1 MTRGR
6 DHRKIARETLLLEA
20 QGILDAMEGL
30 GEGFSLAVDALLA
43 TSGKAV
49 ITGSG
54 KSGHIAR
61 KIAATLASTGT
72 PAFFLHP
79 YDAGHGDLGM
89 IAAGD
94 AIVAISHSGESDE
107 LGNVVS
113 YGRKIGVPFILLT
126 GSEDST
132 LSHAADVTVPIM
144 VGAEA
149 CPMGLAPTSSTTA
162 TLAIGDALAMAVL
175 SASDFTAEVF
185 SHTHPEGTIGR
196 KLLTRVS
203 DLMVKGDAVPVVRP
217 EATVAEAIVEMSAK
231 RLGMTLV
238 AGGNEPGILTDGD
251 LRRCLEGGGDIR
263 SMPVSKS
270 MSPRARSISPGR
282 LATEALAQMEEL
294 KITHLAVLEDGKIV
308 GVIDIHC
315 LIQGRIT

>member
-1 MTRGR
+1 MTGGR
-6 DHRKIARETLLLEA
+6 NHLKVARETLRLEA

-79 YDAGHGDLGM
+79 SDAGHGDLGM
-89 IAAGD
+89 IADGD

-113 YGRKIGVPFILLT
+113 HGRRVGAPFILLT
-126 GSEDST
+126 GSDDST
-132 LSHAADVTVPIM
+132 LSRAADVTVAIV

-149 CPMGLAPTSSTTA
+149 CPMELAPTSSTTA
-162 TLAIGDALAMAVL
+162 TLAVGDALAMALL
-175 SASDFTAEVF
+175 SARDFTVEDFAR
-185 SHTHPEGTIGR
+185 THPEGTIGR
-196 KLLTRVS
+196 RLLTKVS
-203 DLMVKGDAVPVVRP
+203 DLMVTGDAVPVVRP
-217 EATVAEAIVEMSAK
+217 EATVTEAIVEMSAK

-238 AGGNEPGILTDGD
+238 DGGSEPGILTDGD
-251 LRRCLEGGGDIR
+251 LRRCLEDGGDIR
-263 SMPVSKS
+263 SMPVREA
-270 MSPRARSISPGR
+270 MSPKARSIRPGR
-282 LATEALAQMEEL
+282 LATEALAQMEER